1 MSETKIISVYGS
13 GCKNCHALFENAQK
27 AVAELGIDA
36 KVEYITDIV
45 EISTKGI
52 MATPAMAFDGKV
64 VSMGKVLDAS
74 AIAKLLRQESE
85 ASGDASGSSCCDTSD
100 SSCCSGGKCC

>member
-1 MSETKIISVYGS
+1 MSEIKIISVYGS
-13 GCKNCHALFENAQK
+13 GCKNCKALFENAQK
-27 AVAELGIDA
+27 AAAELGIDA
-36 KVEYITDIV
+36 QVEYVTDIV

-74 AIAKLLRQESE
+74 AIAKLLRQEE
-85 ASGDASGSSCCDTSD
+85 GASKSDEGNSTCSCGGN
-100 SSCCSGGKCC
+100 CC